1 MKILIVS
8 GAGLSAPSGIP
19 TFIDGLWQEYS
30 VEEVATH
37 EAWRKNPA
45 KVIEFF
51 DQRRQELAKYQPNE
65 AHHFLAKLPN
75 SVHLTQNVDD
85 LCERAG
91 DTPIHL
97 HGRLRWVR
105 CEECGR
111 RWDIGYVP
119 QPKSCPNCTGIIRPD
134 VVLFGEMAPNYR
146 YLYTTKADLFI
157 AIGTSGRVIDIA
169 DLARQFPCSIL
180 VNPKREKRVTMFG
193 EFEEY
198 IDEYFTHFIQKS
210 ADEAID
216 EIQKLL
222 KEM

>member
-8 GAGLSAPSGIP
+8 GAGLSAPSGVP
-19 TFIDGLWQEYS
+19 TFRDGLWQEYR

-37 EAWRKNPA
+37 EAWLKDPA
-45 KVIEFF
+45 RVIEFF
-51 DQRRQELAKYQPNE
+51 DQRRQELAKYRPNA
-65 AHHFLAKLPN
+65 AHRFLAKLPN

-91 DTPIHL
+91 EEPIHL

-105 CEECGR
+105 CEECGQ
-111 RWDIGYVP
+111 RWDIGYAK
-119 QPKSCPNCTGIIRPD
+119 QPRSCPQCGGVARPD

-146 YLYTTKADLFI
+146 YLYTTKADIFI

-169 DLARQFPCSIL
+169 DLAKNFPRSIL

-210 ADEAID
+210 ADEAVED
-216 EIQKLL
+216 IQKLL